1 MNPFGPNSLIIFSKL
16 FSRHGSANLAIV
28 SLKIIAVLLATYFL
42 GYFWYQSIIIH
53 QYDTHIKPE
62 PLATCTL
69 SKSGYDIEV
78 ARDFSRFHIFPPKRH
93 KYIRPRVDQWGDTIG
108 RQPGLW
114 LSRHDTLMSTT
125 ADEVGR
131 YRPFTRPDKP
141 IQLDKLQRKADS
153 LYHDPLMAGGINI
166 SDYNSLLH
174 TEITMSNRPAYVL
187 NAYRVYKKGQINH
200 FHFDPAIPSDTI
212 TTTTQ
217 HDDGHTSTTITFQK
231 PRNAVVTFAEGN
243 INPDTITLS
252 WDQLCAF
259 TDTIGN
265 YECGTAF
272 MSTMDAL
279 SFFTLGDLSQIT
291 ERFHFEGDKLNRLL
305 FYYGS
310 VLKIDHATIE
320 PDTIIEGGFCYNN
333 AAKLRLIRDRGLT
346 VHVSFPQMENAQ
358 NARQFLLTTLLT
370 ALLTYLASLIFKLL
384 KILHRFW
391 FKSRKRAIYIFLG
404 VVITGLVLAIAL
416 TQCGV
421 T

>member
-1 MNPFGPNSLIIFSKL
+1 
-16 FSRHGSANLAIV
+16 
-28 SLKIIAVLLATYFL
+28 
-42 GYFWYQSIIIH
+42 
-53 QYDTHIKPE
+53 
-62 PLATCTL
+62 
-69 SKSGYDIEV
+69 
-78 ARDFSRFHIFPPKRH
+78 
-93 KYIRPRVDQWGDTIG
+93 
-108 RQPGLW
+108 
-114 LSRHDTLMSTT
+114 
-125 ADEVGR
+125 
-131 YRPFTRPDKP
+131 
-141 IQLDKLQRKADS
+141 
-153 LYHDPLMAGGINI
+153 
-166 SDYNSLLH
+166 
-174 TEITMSNRPAYVL
+174 
-187 NAYRVYKKGQINH
+187 
-200 FHFDPAIPSDTI
+200 
-212 TTTTQ
+212 
-217 HDDGHTSTTITFQK
+217 
-231 PRNAVVTFAEGN
+231 
-243 INPDTITLS
+243 
-252 WDQLCAF
+252 
-259 TDTIGN
+259 
-265 YECGTAF
+265 

-404 VVITGLVLAIAL
+404 VVITGLVLAITL